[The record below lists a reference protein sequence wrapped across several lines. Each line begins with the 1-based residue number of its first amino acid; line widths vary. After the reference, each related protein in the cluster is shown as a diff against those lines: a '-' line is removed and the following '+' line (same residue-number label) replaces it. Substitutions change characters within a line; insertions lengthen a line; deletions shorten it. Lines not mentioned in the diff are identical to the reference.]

1 MYRWLGWVVVA
12 LLAAFL
18 ASGCGGDDD
27 ENSATAW
34 ADDVC
39 SAITTWKDSITST
52 ADSLKGGNLSE
63 DSLRSAADD
72 VESATSDFVDDVRG
86 LGKPDTD
93 AGEQAKESL
102 DQLADEADQNLSA
115 IKSAVDDASGVS
127 GARRGGHGDQ
137 CCPLDHGQ
145 PALLDVQR
153 AQATGCRRR
162 AGDGFQRGGLLQDAP
177 VGRLDG
183 QADRERRDPDDGR
196 PGRGCSRQSAAPSA
210 DRRK

>member
-1 MYRWLGWVVVA
+1 MYRAFALVVVA

-18 ASGCGGDDD
+18 ASGCGGGKD

-52 ADSLKGGNLSE
+52 ADTLKGGNLSE

-102 DQLADEADQNLSA
+102 DHLADEADQNLSA

-127 GARRGGHGDQ
+127 GAV
-137 CCPLDHGQ
+137 
-145 PALLDVQR
+145 AAVT
-153 AQATGCRRR
+153 AI
-162 AGDGFQRGGLLQDAP
+162 
-177 VGRLDG
+177 
-183 QADRERRDPDDGR
+183 
-196 PGRGCSRQSAAPSA
+196 SAALSTMGSQLSSTFNELEQLDAGGELETAFKEA
-210 DRRK
+210 DSCNELQSG